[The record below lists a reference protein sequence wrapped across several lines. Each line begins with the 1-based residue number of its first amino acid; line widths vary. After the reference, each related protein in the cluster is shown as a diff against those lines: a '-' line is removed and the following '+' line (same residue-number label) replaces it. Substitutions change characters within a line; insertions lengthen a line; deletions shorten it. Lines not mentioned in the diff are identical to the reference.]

1 MPEQTN
7 IQARIKVITDFSDWY
22 NGLNKVQKNTEDL
35 TRAYSK
41 LQDKLFRGRFGSE
54 SNFQKLAKQADDFKR
69 AFDKVTPSVDK
80 ASKATERFEKNTGR
94 SLKLSNLYRA
104 TLASLAG
111 NIGSNV
117 VFGFGEIAAATFR
130 TGLEAQRAERRF
142 VAFSDSLQQGRMQ
155 FEEYFN
161 IAQRLGVAFEPLVE
175 LGTQFRAVGFEAQES
190 ADLIERL
197 TIAAGGSV
205 EAVDGI
211 GRSLR
216 QIRAGKVEL
225 EELNPIAEA
234 GVPIFKLLADELGIT
249 EKALRG
255 LLETGDVTRET
266 FFKAF
271 RTFTDEGSKARFAA
285 EETAKTAQAAFERL
299 KNTAQE
305 FSRRFADTF
314 EQNIINTLQNAI
326 ETLGRFESLLNRAG
340 FLGGATPLE
349 QRINEQFGLGP
360 GPDSAIK
367 FNFQDPLNRGLVR
380 GSNPADASERLL
392 GLYRQIYEVEQKI
405 AEAEN
410 LTGRQRRSQI
420 VSLNRQLEALQNQA
434 RAQSVLLQ
442 ILEDQEAARPD
453 TPEGISD
460 NQKELNSFIAQTNIL
475 EEKRLTTIRG
485 IRREQELGL
494 IKEEEAKTRIDA
506 INTKAVQD
514 LIKLNDAITEH
525 ADKLTEVERTSV
537 AWDATITKVA
547 NEQARIA
554 ALVEQQ
560 RESLIGLVEQYML
573 YNQGSNIQANTHQS
587 LIEAEM
593 QIEQIER
600 NRLETIQRI
609 NAELNAGAI
618 TYEEAQEQIKEA
630 NEDAIIDS
638 NLIFANVK
646 KMADTLGDPNL
657 KSRFI
662 SLFREGK
669 QEAVDLL
676 RVTRQIQRS
685 LGGGQD
691 RPLERGDAGR
701 EDAGGPSIS
710 GGGGTALGSNFEFGQ
725 GTWWKEIADFA
736 DSEAFSRIEQGV
748 GIISDA
754 FEGVG
759 EIIQNGVN
767 AQLEALNNR
776 LREIREQNRIT
787 REELKQQYEED
798 LEDIQR
804 NFDQQKTDAQDLRD
818 QKIADAKSALMEG
831 KLTAK
836 QLSDERIKAERE
848 YGKTVKRLNKE
859 AGDERERLKEKR
871 KKDIQELKNSEIRAQ
886 NEIRQKK
893 YEADLQAFYFN
904 QALRYS
910 QVFIEGALAFVRAIP
925 DPFAMAASVISTGI
939 SAGIIASATPPA
951 KPPPIPMFEKGGFVD
966 EPTLLIAGERGREYI
981 LTEAM
986 MNRFSGQKP
995 DINVYVDNVAA
1006 DPTELVEMIRDT
1018 VRENY

>member
-1 MPEQTN
+1 MATPTVGD
-7 IQARIKVITDFSDWY
+7 IQYDLLLDFRKFIDGLDFSKKSVQRLSKELARIE
-22 NGLNKVQKNTEDL
+22 NQLN
-35 TRAYSK
+35 
-41 LQDKLFRGRFGSE
+41 
-54 SNFQKLAKQADDFKR
+54 
-69 AFDKVTPSVDK
+69 DKVLDAGSL
-80 ASKATERFEKNTGR
+80 SKIVKRIDRVKSSTKEWTKETEKQVEAQKKLTKQTGR
-94 SLKLSNLYRA
+94 SLKPMNLLRA
-104 TLASLAG
+104 TAASLAG
-111 NIGSNV
+111 NIGSNL
-117 VFGFGEIAAATFR
+117 VFGTIEAATATFKL
-130 TGLEAQRAERRF
+130 GVEAQRAETRF
-142 VAFSDSLQQGRMQ
+142 VSFADSIRQGRVQ
-155 FEEYFN
+155 YEEYFN
-161 IAQRLGVAFEPLVE
+161 IAQRLGVDFDPLVE
-175 LGTQFRAVGFEAQES
+175 LGTQFRAVGFEAQEA

-205 EAVDGI
+205 QAVDGI

-285 EETAKTAQAAFERL
+285 EETAKTASAAIERL
-299 KNTAQE
+299 QNTYQK
-305 FSRRFADTF
+305 FAKTFAETF
-314 EQNIINTLQNAI
+314 EQDIIQVI
-326 ETLGRFESLLNRAG
+326 QLGIGALEKFESLFGTTLFR
-340 FLGGATPLE
+340 GAPTPTE
-349 QRINEQFGLGP
+349 AQVNQQFGLGP
-360 GPDSAIK
+360 GS
-367 FNFQDPLNRGLVR
+367 FNFSDPTGQRGVQGR
-380 GSNPADASERLL
+380 TPADASERLL

-405 AEAEN
+405 AETEKLRGIQA
-410 LTGRQRRSQI
+410 RSR
-420 VSLNRQLEALQNQA
+420 VAAYERQLEALNEQA

-460 NQKELNSFIAQTNIL
+460 NQKELNSFIREAEQL
-475 EEKRLTTIRG
+475 EKQRLTTIRG
-485 IRREQELGL
+485 VRREQELGL
-494 IKEEEAKTRIDA
+494 LKEEEAKTRIDT

-525 ADKLTEVERTSV
+525 ADKLTEVERTTV

-547 NEQARIA
+547 SEQARIA

-710 GGGGTALGSNFEFGQ
+710 GGGGTALGNNFEFGQ

>member
-1 MPEQTN
+1 MPISVNE
-7 IQARIKVITDFSDWY
+7 ARIKVSTDFRKWFSDLDEAKLKSA
-22 NGLNKVQKNTEDL
+22 GVEEEIGKILRALNRINDQPQLEKLKKRIERLQNSLKN
-35 TRAYSK
+35 YSQETDK
-41 LQDKLFRGRFGSE
+41 AAKATDKLG
-54 SNFQKLAKQADDFKR
+54 KQ
-69 AFDKVTPSVDK
+69 
-80 ASKATERFEKNTGR
+80 TGR
-94 SLKLSNLYRA
+94 SLKPMNLFRA

-117 VFGFGEIAAATFR
+117 VFTLFEMTGAMFR
-130 TGLEAQRAERRF
+130 VGIETKRTETRFLEFA
-142 VAFSDSLQQGRMQ
+142 DTLKQGRMQ
-155 FEEYFN
+155 YEEYFN

-175 LGTQFRAVGFEAQES
+175 LGTQFRAVGFEAQEA

-271 RTFTDEGSKARFAA
+271 RTFTDEGSRARNAA
-285 EETAKTAQAAFERL
+285 IATSKEVSASLERLGNEAQKLSRTFVTTFEGTINNAVKGLTSSLQEAQSALVALGNVSRDAANNPIRAGFNEQFGIGPGRQLLGQGAVGNTQQEAQAAFNTRL
-299 KNTAQE
+299 KEELRLRAEIVKEQE
-305 FSRRFADTF
+305 RGGAR
-314 EQNIINTLQNAI
+314 
-326 ETLGRFESLLNRAG
+326 SLLR
-340 FLGGATPLE
+340 T
-349 QRINEQFGLGP
+349 R
-360 GPDSAIK
+360 
-367 FNFQDPLNRGLVR
+367 
-380 GSNPADASERLL
+380 RL
-392 GLYRQIYEVEQKI
+392 QM
-405 AEAEN
+405 
-410 LTGRQRRSQI
+410 
-420 VSLNRQLEALQNQA
+420 QLETWQDIVRVQA
-434 RAQSVLLQ
+434 AWLNYLKEANK
-442 ILEDQEAARPD
+442 EDEPTQQA
-453 TPEGISD
+453 EGLSD
-460 NQKELNSFIAQTNIL
+460 NQKELNSFIREAEQL
-475 EEKRLTTIRG
+475 EKQRLTTIRG
-485 IRREQELGL
+485 VRREQELGL
-494 IKEEEAKTRIDA
+494 LKEEEAKTRIDT

-525 ADKLTEVERTSV
+525 ADKLTEVERTTV

-710 GGGGTALGSNFEFGQ
+710 GGGGTALGNNFEFGQ

-748 GIISDA
+748 GIIGDA

-848 YGKTVKRLNKE
+848 YGKTVKKLNKE
-859 AGDERERLKEKR
+859 AGDERERLKEQR
-871 KKDIQELKNSEIRAQ
+871 KKDINELKNSEIRAQ

-951 KPPPIPMFEKGGFVD
+951 KPSPIPMFEKGGFVD